1 MVVGGGEF
9 VHRSIPVTVR
19 SNALVCSELV
29 VRIADSNPNAGTDI
43 GLLCLMCV
51 V

>member
-1 MVVGGGEF
+1 VAVQF
-9 VHRSIPVTVR
+9 K
-19 SNALVCSELV
+19 ALVCSELF